1 MHFLTDLEAAITF
14 DYILESAIREGR
26 YKRNAMENRYQD
38 YADHFSMTIAI
49 GLSHSITRVKLCE
62 N

>member
-49 GLSHSITRVKLCE
+49 GLPHSITRVKLCE